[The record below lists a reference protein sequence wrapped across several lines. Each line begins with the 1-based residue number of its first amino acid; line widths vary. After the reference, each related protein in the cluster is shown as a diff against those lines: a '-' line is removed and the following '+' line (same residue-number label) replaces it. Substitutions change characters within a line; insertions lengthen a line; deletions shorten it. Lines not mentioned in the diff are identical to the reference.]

1 MGEKLDSLSGGKME
15 IEIYPSEQLGTERQC
30 LELLQ
35 LGSLDITK
43 VSSAVMEGFAHEYRV
58 FGLPYIFQNRTHRFA
73 VLEGEIGRDIL
84 LSGREVGLRGLT
96 YYDAGSRSFYTRNTP
111 IRTPS
116 DLKEL
121 KIRVQQSPMAIKMV
135 DQLKA
140 EPTPI
145 SWGEL
150 YTALQQGV
158 VDGAENNPP
167 SLHTTHQYEVIN
179 YYSLDRHTAPPD
191 VLLVGTETWE
201 DLSDQEREWLQK
213 AANLSLKRQKTLWRQ
228 AEREAMKV
236 IKKAGVTVVQ
246 PEKSKFAEAVRP
258 LYKRI
263 QKTQPKV
270 YDLLQRIR
278 SLEVSDDS

>member
-1 MGEKLDSLSGGKME
+1 
-15 IEIYPSEQLGTERQC
+15 
-30 LELLQ
+30 
-35 LGSLDITK
+35 
-43 VSSAVMEGFAHEYRV
+43 
-58 FGLPYIFQNRTHRFA
+58 
-73 VLEGEIGRDIL
+73 
-84 LSGREVGLRGLT
+84 
-96 YYDAGSRSFYTRNTP
+96 
-111 IRTPS
+111 
-116 DLKEL
+116 
-121 KIRVQQSPMAIKMV
+121 MAIKMV

-140 EPTPI
+140 KPTPI